1 MASSQSS
8 LLNLTIATLLSRGN
22 RCSGVWGFL
31 GLSRLP
37 MVITVGKQKLVILWR
52 SLDWNGRGSRSYSH
66 GYNTVKWSTVIIQ
79 WVINFWSSLSRGGH
93 KKPSRWAL
101 NPNSRICENYYFLLL
116 TSSSQDIRALD
127 HQRWTLRE
135 DFTRYHLVLSILSY
149 SPILSEF
156 DSLIMAAFWDLSFA
170 SLPPSPEWAPFW
182 SSLFEGA
189 LSAFFI
195 WLIAQN
201 GPTRTSAFELI
212 CYSLIHVCRFV
223 FAILSAFQDGWL
235 RLSVTECC
243 GRTIVVSLFM
253 VAVYTSYDEQG
264 QACDSSLLT
273 PYWESAKGW

>member
-1 MASSQSS
+1 M
-8 LLNLTIATLLSRGN
+8 
-22 RCSGVWGFL
+22 
-31 GLSRLP
+31 
-37 MVITVGKQKLVILWR
+37 ITVGKQKLVILWR

-201 GPTRTSAFELI
+201 GPTRTSAFWINMLFI
-212 CYSLIHVCRFV
+212 NPCVSI
-223 FAILSAFQDGWL
+223 
-235 RLSVTECC
+235 RL
-243 GRTIVVSLFM
+243 
-253 VAVYTSYDEQG
+253 
-264 QACDSSLLT
+264 CDSVCLPRWLAETICDRVLWPNNCCFIVYGCCLYLLWWTGSSL
-273 PYWESAKGW
+273 WQFSANALLGERKGLIEMRNIDGNDSMILFYTLSFCALHSSRNQLVA